1 MRPFSGSRQEVNMS
15 NTSIRDA
22 IGNAV
27 AYLKAHP
34 DEARYTDS
42 PATAILEDGLAVTV
56 HGPQGLSIRTDM
68 PKSIGGAEGSPSPG
82 WLLRAAQASCLATLI
97 AMRAAEQGQVP
108 GRIEVVVD
116 SESDDRGI
124 LGIDDS
130 VPAGPLSSR
139 ARVRELLGQSDE
151 QLLQRVADE
160 AEGKREQRFA
170 QLTVEQKAAV
180 FLQAFDKHVP
190 VLLEEIQK
198 KATRPIP
205 MHEPGRRDPF
215 HGDHNDEERRDLRI
229 GQHVLTVIACE
240 GDIE

>member
-1 MRPFSGSRQEVNMS
+1 MS

-97 AMRAAEQGQVP
+97 AMRAAEQGQAP

-139 ARVRELLGQSDE
+139 ARVRIGRKDVPPGQLKAIIHWGEVHCPVQDAVS
-151 QLLQRVADE
+151 RAI
-160 AEGKREQRFA
+160 KR
-170 QLTVEQKAAV
+170 TVEVSGWA
-180 FLQAFDKHVP
+180 
-190 VLLEEIQK
+190 
-198 KATRPIP
+198 
-205 MHEPGRRDPF
+205 
-215 HGDHNDEERRDLRI
+215 
-229 GQHVLTVIACE
+229 
-240 GDIE
+240 